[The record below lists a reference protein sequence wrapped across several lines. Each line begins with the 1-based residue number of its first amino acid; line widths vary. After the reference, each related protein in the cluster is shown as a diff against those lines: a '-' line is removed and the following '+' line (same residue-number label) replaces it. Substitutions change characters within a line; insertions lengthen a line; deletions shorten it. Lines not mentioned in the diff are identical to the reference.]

1 MKKINFLFFL
11 QKRSFCIK
19 IKDINL
25 LSNSISSL
33 NTYCT
38 ENEEKKKEVTTG
50 RFNENMLIL
59 AVS

>member
-1 MKKINFLFFL
+1 MYSFFL
-11 QKRSFCIK
+11 
-19 IKDINL
+19 
-25 LSNSISSL
+25 NSYIL
-33 NTYCT
+33 GLTYCI